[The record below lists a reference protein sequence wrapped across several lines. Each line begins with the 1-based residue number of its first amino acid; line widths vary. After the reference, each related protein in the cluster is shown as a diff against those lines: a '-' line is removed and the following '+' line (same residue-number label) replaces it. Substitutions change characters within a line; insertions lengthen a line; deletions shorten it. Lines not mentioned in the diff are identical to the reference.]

1 MDEDMA
7 VNSFLQRIQAY
18 KLKKIEIYRND
29 IPIIV

>member
-7 VNSFLQRIQAY
+7 VNSFLQSIQAY
-18 KLKKIEIYRND
+18 KLNKIEKYGNY